1 MGLVLAH
8 QVLKIK
14 DLKFHELLKTLFNQL
29 MMIMFQSLEVESL
42 DLDTNYLK
50 LLKYDIRN

>member
-1 MGLVLAH
+1 MGFVLAH
-8 QVLKIK
+8 QVLKTK
-14 DLKFHELLKTLFNQL
+14 DLKLHELLSNQL

-50 LLKYDIRN
+50 LPKYDIRN

>member
-1 MGLVLAH
+1 MN
-8 QVLKIK
+8 
-14 DLKFHELLKTLFNQL
+14 FSKTLFNQL